1 MHVLAFTRP
10 SNMEAILPRVDG
22 SMNRQLCLLQVVLH
36 PVSLHWSILFPNAS
50 KNEIV
55 GKGRYNW
62 SDGSSYDGG
71 VVGGLRS
78 GHGTFTSADGT
89 LVNKTRIEGTSTPTL

>member
-1 MHVLAFTRP
+1 MHVLAFARP
-10 SNMEAILPRVDG
+10 REIKWKNQCNTKSRGTIRW
-22 SMNRQLCLLQVVLH
+22 LLYPTKTVVR
-36 PVSLHWSILFPNAS
+36 PDAFCWWISFSNAS

-55 GKGRYNW
+55 GNGRYNW

-71 VVGGLRS
+71 VIGGLRS

-89 LVNKTRIEGTSTPTL
+89 LVINKSF